1 MEETFLAFH
10 RVLSFAGIPIFA
22 KNNWN
27 SKRWLL
33 LQILNFIVGNLCF
46 VFTTGFVA
54 TSYTDFLLCIQ
65 GACIWTTG
73 VIMTISIWVCLI
85 FRKKFRRFLEEMAFQ
100 DGMMGMPLIKH
111 IFLVSSKG
119 ERINELREL
128 VNDSQYKLFK
138 YTRVLL
144 KTYVLSVFVCATLYL
159 CTPIYLM
166 IAREDKS
173 LRLLAF
179 DMWFPWSLENYTV
192 YIVSFIFHAYA
203 GYLCCI
209 AYPGLQSTIILL
221 IGQVIRQ
228 TRILTFI
235 LLHLNELVLE
245 VTGVQDEEWQTY
257 CTLVHSQCVDHYVK
271 IKRFSNRLNVICR
284 PFYLTL
290 ILVAIMLV
298 CMCSVK
304 IAISDKLS
312 LDTMKYYV
320 HEFCF
325 ILMVLMFCLLG
336 QQVENECEALE
347 KAATEKWYIFNKT
360 HKVNV
365 LIFNMALSQR
375 MPIYIF
381 GTITLSLPTFTW
393 FIKTGM
399 SFFTLVMSVLEEGEY

>member
-1 MEETFLAFH
+1 MDEAFLAFH
-10 RVLSFAGIPIFA
+10 RVLSFAGISIFA
-22 KNNWN
+22 KQNWN
-27 SKRWLL
+27 SHRWLAH
-33 LQILNFIVGNLCF
+33 QTFNFIIGVLCF
-46 VFTTGFVA
+46 IFTTGFVV
-54 TSYTDFLLCIQ
+54 TNVSDFLLCIQ

-73 VIMTISIWVCLI
+73 VIMTITLGVCLI
-85 FRKKFRRFLEEMAFQ
+85 FRKEFRIFLEEMVFR
-100 DGMMGMPLIKH
+100 DHMLEMPLIDH
-111 IFLVSSKG
+111 ILLASPGG
-119 ERINELREL
+119 EKIQELRNL
-128 VNDSQYKLFK
+128 VTGSQEKLFK
-138 YTRVLL
+138 YTTLLL
-144 KTYVLSVFVCATLYL
+144 KSYVASTFFCATLYL
-159 CTPIYLM
+159 CSPVYEM
-166 IAREDKS
+166 MVREDKS

-179 DMWFPWSLENYTV
+179 DMWFPWSLEDYTV
-192 YIVSFIFHAYA
+192 YIISFMFHAYA

-221 IGQVIRQ
+221 LGQLIRQ

-235 LLHLNELVLE
+235 LLHMNELALE
-245 VTGVQDEEWQTY
+245 VTGVQDERWQDI
-257 CTLVHSQCVDHYVK
+257 CTLILSQCVDHYVK

-304 IAISDKLS
+304 IAVSNKLS
-312 LDTMKYYV
+312 LDTFKYYI

-325 ILMVLMFCLLG
+325 ILVVLMFCLIG

-347 KAATEKWYIFNKT
+347 RAVTEKWYIFNHI
-360 HKVNV
+360 HKSNIR
-365 LIFNMALSQR
+365 IFKMALGQR

-399 SFFTLVMSVLEEGEY
+399 SFFTLVMSVLEEET

>member
-1 MEETFLAFH
+1 MDETFLAFH
-10 RVLSFAGIPIFA
+10 RLLSFAGIPIFA
-22 KNNWN
+22 RKNWN
-27 SKRWLL
+27 SKQWLV
-33 LQILNFIVGNLCF
+33 LQIFNFIIGGFCF
-46 VFTTGFVA
+46 IFTTGFVV
-54 TSYTDFLLCIQ
+54 TNFSNFLLCIQ

-73 VIMTISIWVCLI
+73 VIMSISLGVCLV
-85 FRKKFRRFLEEMAFQ
+85 FRKQFRNFLEEMAFR
-100 DGMMGMPLIKH
+100 DAMVEMPLIKE
-111 IFLVSSKG
+111 ILLGNQGGKC
-119 ERINELREL
+119 IAELRGL
-128 VNDSQYKLFK
+128 VLGTQDKLFK
-138 YTRVLL
+138 YIKLLL
-144 KTYVLSVFVCATLYL
+144 KTYVFSVFFCATMYL

-166 IAREDKS
+166 SVREDKS

-192 YIVSFIFHAYA
+192 YIISFIFHAYA

-221 IGQVIRQ
+221 LGQVIRQ
-228 TRILTFI
+228 IRILTYI
-235 LLHLNELVLE
+235 LLHINELVLE
-245 VTGVQDEEWQTY
+245 VTGTQDERWQTY
-257 CTLVHSQCVDHYVK
+257 CTLILSQCVKHYVK

-304 IAISDKLS
+304 IAISNKLS

-325 ILMVLMFCLLG
+325 ILVVLMFCLMG
-336 QQVENECEALE
+336 QQVTNECEALE
-347 KAATEKWYIFNKT
+347 KAVTEKWYIFDRK
-360 HKVNV
+360 HKADVR
-365 LIFNMALSQR
+365 IFNMALSQR
-375 MPIYIF
+375 IPIFIF

-399 SFFTLVMSVLEEGEY
+399 SFFTLVMSVLEEQT

>member
-1 MEETFLAFH
+1 MEETFLTFH

-22 KNNWN
+22 ENWS
-27 SKRWLL
+27 SKPWLL
-33 LQILNFIVGNLCF
+33 LQIFNFIIGVLCF
-46 VFTTGFVA
+46 IFTTGFVA
-54 TSYTDFLLCIQ
+54 THFDDFLLCIQ

-73 VIMTISIWVCLI
+73 VIMTISLAVCLV
-85 FRKKFRRFLEEMAFQ
+85 FRNQFRRFLEEMAFK
-100 DGMMGMPLIKH
+100 DAMLDMPLINH
-111 IFLVSSKG
+111 ILLVNHDG
-119 ERINELREL
+119 ERITELRDL
-128 VNDSQYKLFK
+128 VNGTQEKVFK

-144 KTYVLSVFVCATLYL
+144 KTYVASVFLCATLYL
-159 CTPIYLM
+159 CSPIYGM
-166 IAREDKS
+166 IVREDKS

-192 YIVSFIFHAYA
+192 YIISFIFHAYA

-221 IGQVIRQ
+221 LGQVIRQ
-228 TRILTFI
+228 IKILTFI
-235 LLHLNELVLE
+235 LLHMNELVLE
-245 VTGVQDEEWQTY
+245 MTGIQDHRWRVY
-257 CTLVHSQCVDHYVK
+257 CTVVLSQCVDHYVK
-271 IKRFSNRLNVICR
+271 IKSFSNRLNVICR
-284 PFYLTL
+284 PFYLAL

-304 IAISDKLS
+304 IAISNKLS

-325 ILMVLMFCLLG
+325 ILVVLMFCLMG

-347 KAATEKWYIFNKT
+347 KAVTEKWYIFNRIHKT
-360 HKVNV
+360 NV
-365 LIFNMALSQR
+365 RIFNMALSQR

-399 SFFTLVMSVLEEGEY
+399 SFFTLVMNVLEEVKE